1 MTASYTLKQYMQ
13 LWKVLEGY
21 RDICELGWDVD
32 IAIQTSTLELSL
44 DTNYGWQLQQSLY
57 CNRIQRNM
65 NISIQPFGPIGFGL
79 NSQHRQIVK
88 DNIDAYDYFV
98 YSEEDMLFTP
108 HHFTAYLHQERKLRD
123 IFPDT
128 WINYSIGYLR

>member
-1 MTASYTLKQYMQ
+1 MQ
-13 LWKVLEGY
+13 LWKVLESY

-32 IAIQTSTLELSL
+32 IAIQTATDELSPSSE
-44 DTNYGWQLQQSLY
+44 YGWQLQQSLY

-65 NISIQPFGPIGFGL
+65 NISFQAFGLIGFGL

-88 DNIDAYDYFV
+88 DNIDAYDYFI

-108 HHFTAYLHQERKLRD
+108 HHLTAYLHQQQKLRD
-123 IFPDT
+123 LFGSH
-128 WINYSIGYLR
+128 WMNYTIGYLR